1 MDQKMPNSQHNIV
14 AFPQTAV
21 LEAPASPPEDRET
34 AVVIPIGEVIS
45 LNYEHPSSHPAVPP
59 PLDLGE
65 LWSAINEQR
74 VIAHYQPQFDFSSG
88 RTVAV
93 EALARIVDEAGPLV
107 LPDRFIELA
116 EESAMIVPLGR
127 AIIAQACE
135 DLARWRAEGTAVQRM
150 AINLSAHQLNVDES
164 LTRYIDDCAAAHGL
178 TASDLEFELTER
190 QFLDSNGTG
199 ATSVNAI
206 AELGAGLALDD
217 FGVGYSSVACL
228 SDLPVTTVKLDR
240 SMVARIP
247 EHRTTER
254 VIRHLVAMALDVG
267 VNVVAEGIETW
278 DQHDYLASTGCHLG
292 QGFLFAEAM
301 DAEELTDFVG
311 CIEHF

>member
-1 MDQKMPNSQHNIV
+1 MPNSQHNIV
-14 AFPQTAV
+14 AFPQTAAP
-21 LEAPASPPEDRET
+21 EASASPPDGHAT
-34 AVVIPIGEVIS
+34 AVVIPIGDAIS
-45 LNYEHPSSHPAVPP
+45 LISDHPSSQPAVAP

-65 LWSAINEQR
+65 LWNAINEKR
-74 VIAHYQPQFDFSSG
+74 VVAHYQPQFDFSSG
-88 RTVAV
+88 HTVAV
-93 EALARIVDEAGPLV
+93 EALARIVDESGALI
-107 LPDRFIELA
+107 LPARFIELA

-135 DLARWRAEGTAVQRM
+135 DLARWRAEGVAVERM

-164 LTRYIDDCAAAHGL
+164 LARYIDDCAAAHGL
-178 TASDLEFELTER
+178 TAADLEFELTER

-199 ATSVNAI
+199 ATSINAI

-217 FGVGYSSVACL
+217 FGIGYSSVAYL

-240 SMVARIP
+240 NMVARIP
-247 EHRTTER
+247 EHQTTER
-254 VIRHLVAMALDVG
+254 VIRHLVAMALDIG

-301 DAEELTDFVG
+301 HAEDLTGFVG
-311 CIEHF
+311 CIEGI